1 MEALPDGGVLEGES
15 QIIGLIGS
23 EDLSMV
29 EASMLQNDAASV
41 MMGFVGDDDE
51 ALSVAFSNTFS
62 NASSTTT
69 TPSSASRPSPPSSSY
84 TIVSSH
90 STTAPSVYS
99 TSSVS
104 YTTHSPTPPDRGG
117 SSVVEL
123 TGHQHPLPT
132 PLLLTHQQHPQH
144 HHHPP
149 PPPPPPQHLHSHPL
163 QQHPHHHHIHPR
175 NPPTQPQGLPPPP
188 PSQHHHG
195 TPSYYHQDHVPVS
208 PGRVQGGSQGG
219 FAVGTGFTP
228 YMSGSPLQA
237 NPHPNSVP
245 DAQVIYV
252 PQVKSEP
259 SPVDNSYIPNLKSEP
274 QDDFIDPLE
283 PPPTPSPSI
292 SYNAHPSNVII
303 GGRGLPAVPYSHH
316 GAPLPPSP
324 SSMPPI
330 EGNGTPSPV
339 PPYMF
344 PPHAGSPY
352 LLELAPLPSRQ
363 QHNQHHLNQ
372 QQSQQPVPS
381 SAQTNGLS
389 NYGNSMPE
397 TRPLSLNYYES
408 SHLSQEDNRQ
418 VSTQGSHMMYL
429 PASQHSNH
437 RNRVKMSR
445 KKQTPSPLNGEDM
458 TGQKQLL
465 DQLSNDSDE
474 DNLVIDTSVSGEGYE
489 CGECG
494 MVCRTRGGLR
504 KHLATEHQPD
514 EPEPAETIPK
524 QYTCTMP
531 LCNFSTIKRDTY
543 DLHIASHIADGWTP
557 TGKKRHN
564 KNPLQRHR
572 YNKEEL
578 ACPMCEYSCT
588 VEKSFRRH
596 LKSHESGQRNLSK
609 FSCCI
614 CGKDRP
620 TESELKKHT
629 KKHRLGKYYRC
640 DICKFQTVQ
649 LKKLIQHRRMHT
661 GEKPHLCPFCPYR
674 AARRD
679 NLRSHV
685 RRMHKRENMY
695 GDTFTPR
702 PMLLAEADIHDH
714 TGKPVEQD
722 PQQQQQQP
730 QPQQQQQP
738 PPHHHQPPP
747 HHPHSHT
754 HAHHH
759 HHHHNPHQQQPQP
772 QVPGMSMVGG
782 PPSQHQQPHAS
793 IQPPL

>member
-99 TSSVS
+99 TSSAA

-144 HHHPP
+144 HHHP

-195 TPSYYHQDHVPVS
+195 TPSYYHQDHVSLLIFFFVLMLLTFNYCTPMIS
-208 PGRVQGGSQGG
+208 S
-219 FAVGTGFTP
+219 GT
-228 YMSGSPLQA
+228 
-237 NPHPNSVP
+237 
-245 DAQVIYV
+245 YV
-252 PQVKSEP
+252 M
-259 SPVDNSYIPNLKSEP
+259 
-274 QDDFIDPLE
+274 
-283 PPPTPSPSI
+283 
-292 SYNAHPSNVII
+292 
-303 GGRGLPAVPYSHH
+303 
-316 GAPLPPSP
+316 P
-324 SSMPPI
+324 SSL
-330 EGNGTPSPV
+330 
-339 PPYMF
+339 
-344 PPHAGSPY
+344 GS
-352 LLELAPLPSRQ
+352 
-363 QHNQHHLNQ
+363 
-372 QQSQQPVPS
+372 
-381 SAQTNGLS
+381 
-389 NYGNSMPE
+389 
-397 TRPLSLNYYES
+397 
-408 SHLSQEDNRQ
+408 
-418 VSTQGSHMMYL
+418 
-429 PASQHSNH
+429 
-437 RNRVKMSR
+437 
-445 KKQTPSPLNGEDM
+445 
-458 TGQKQLL
+458 
-465 DQLSNDSDE
+465 
-474 DNLVIDTSVSGEGYE
+474 SVSGEGYE

-722 PQQQQQQP
+722 PQQQQQP
-730 QPQQQQQP
+730 QPQQQP

-747 HHPHSHT
+747 HHPHSHS
-754 HAHHH
+754 HAHH

-772 QVPGMSMVGG
+772 QVPGMSMVGP